1 MVHLRV
7 IGRGRL
13 ALVRRRERKTERR
26 LHEAIG
32 RDAVRDR
39 RRPRVV
45 TVEQLAANRE
55 LPMLEDPR
63 RTGGHD

>member
-1 MVHLRV
+1 MRRSAVTRCAIVAGRV
-7 IGRGRL
+7 S
-13 ALVRRRERKTERR
+13 
-26 LHEAIG
+26 
-32 RDAVRDR
+32 
-39 RRPRVV
+39 V